1 MAPRPLI
8 TCTTANE
15 HCMEGTVCH
24 CYDSAHMGQLIA
36 AAKILFHCDNQTVVN
51 IWEKGSTKSLD
62 IMVLVRLLYFCAARY
77 HIYICVQHIPGNNSN
92 IADGT
97 YMSLLGRP
105 LQETCSGSCNN
116 TRHHLCM
123 ANPSFHNC
131 LMQLRYVSWCS
142 ESTSRTYQSG
152 LIAYTSFCFH
162 FNINHLPATS
172 LTLQYFCADKSQSIS
187 YQTLKVY
194 LAAIRLMHI
203 EHELPDPTMDQTLL
217 LVCRGIRRHQK
228 EEDYQSQQ
236 IF

>member
-77 HIYICVQHIPGNNSN
+77 HIYICVQHIPGNNNN

-131 LMQLRYVSWCS
+131 LMQLRYVSWCCRIN
-142 ESTSRTYQSG
+142 TSNIPVRIDCLHILLLSFQHQS
-152 LIAYTSFCFH
+152 YTS
-162 FNINHLPATS
+162 NIFDIA
-172 LTLQYFCADKSQSIS
+172 
-187 YQTLKVY
+187 V
-194 LAAIRLMHI
+194 
-203 EHELPDPTMDQTLL
+203 LL
-217 LVCRGIRRHQK
+217 C
-228 EEDYQSQQ
+228 
-236 IF
+236 